1 MNKWPWARLCPP
13 LWVRFLPRNTS
24 GIILVIWIKYVVLG
38 RPLEP
43 GRDSDRFYQV
53 GPMASSGDDTVQSLL
68 SAQSEVSTVGEDS
81 RQRASAERGEG
92 APQRPLEL
100 PCLRLRRWQRWRR
113 PGPGS
118 VCPSRS
124 QNRPKPH
131 TGLQHTPHQKRPTH
145 VSEQSGEGTT
155 SLTPH

>member
-53 GPMASSGDDTVQSLL
+53 GPMGSSGDDTVQSLL
-68 SAQSEVSTVGEDS
+68 SAQSKWAQWDS
-81 RQRASAERGEG
+81 RQRASTGTRERLTTPWTAVPPPPPLAVVKE
-92 APQRPLEL
+92 AWPQVRVPLPL
-100 PCLRLRRWQRWRR
+100 PEPAQ
-113 PGPGS
+113 
-118 VCPSRS
+118 
-124 QNRPKPH
+124 
-131 TGLQHTPHQKRPTH
+131 TPHRAATYPSPKAPDPRLGTKRKRNYVTDSP
-145 VSEQSGEGTT
+145 
-155 SLTPH
+155 LTPP